1 LLKNVSNSTLDTLP
15 SLQAV
20 INTHDLRAKKSLGQN
35 FLLDLNLTARI
46 VATAPIKSDNTV
58 IEVGPGPGGL
68 TRALIGTQARQVVAI
83 EFDPRAVAALQDL
96 VRVSNGRLIVRPGD
110 ALALDWAELLIPL
123 TPTMIIANLPY
134 NIATPLLLGWL
145 RIIRD
150 QPGLITHLS
159 LMFQRE
165 VADRL
170 TAAPGTKDY
179 GRLSVMTQWLVVP
192 TSVMTLPPTVFVPP
206 PKVHSSVVA
215 FTPRVL
221 DRDAPTFIMMEQ
233 VVARAFGH
241 RRKMLRSICPDWVLV
256 LETLNIDPTRR
267 AETLSVDD
275 FIRLANALSL
285 KET

>member
-1 LLKNVSNSTLDTLP
+1 MSNSTLDTLP

-96 VRVSNGRLIVRPGD
+96 VRVSNGRLIVRSGD